1 MAALKD
7 IKRKIGAVKKTQ
19 QITRAMN
26 MVAAARLRGAQT
38 RMENFRPY
46 AAKYAEVMNGLADR
60 IEQRDI
66 HPFLIQPAEV
76 KTVAVIAFSSDRG
89 LCGSFNM
96 NTISAVER
104 FVKQKSQEG
113 VEVLLTLV
121 GRKLR
126 DYFRRR
132 KVNIEKSYTD
142 LMSAFDYYAASDLA
156 REAMNGFITGKFQE
170 VYLFYTRFESMARQN
185 VTQLKLLPIAP
196 PAEEADDETTSQ
208 PAAPTREYLFEPSVE
223 GIMMELL
230 PRSVIIQVYNAM
242 LETSTSEHAARMA
255 AMDNATKNCKDM
267 ITDLTL
273 AYNKARQSAI
283 TAELMD
289 IVGGAEA
296 LRSM

>member
-26 MVAAARLRGAQT
+26 MVAASKLRGAQA

-46 AAKYAEVMNGLADR
+46 AAKYAEVMNSLAAR
-60 IEQRDI
+60 IEQQGI
-66 HPFLIQPAEV
+66 HPFLIPPAEV
-76 KTVAVIAFSSDRG
+76 KTIEVIAFSSDRG

-96 NTISAVER
+96 NTILAVER
-104 FVKQKSQEG
+104 FVKRKSQEG
-113 VEVLLTLV
+113 IEVSLTLV

-132 KVNIEKSYTD
+132 QVNILKFYTD
-142 LMSAFDYYAASDLA
+142 MMSSFDYYSASDLA

-170 VYLFYTRFESMARQN
+170 VYLYYTHFESMARQH
-185 VTQLKLLPIAP
+185 VTQLKLLPIASP
-196 PAEEADDETTSQ
+196 SEEEDEEKKGKPAE
-208 PAAPTREYLFEPSVE
+208 PTLEYLFEPSVE
-223 GIMMELL
+223 GIMTELL
-230 PRSVIIQVYNAM
+230 PKSIIIQVYNAM

-255 AMDNATKNCKDM
+255 AMDNATKNCKDL
-267 ITDLTL
+267 INDLTL